1 MNGESVVQ
9 NQMIFQIPGGM
20 GAAVQETPEHQQPF
34 LGIQRRVEILWKVFE
49 LSVGE
54 KLADGILRVI
64 ENTLLLQ
71 KIFGASEKISQ
82 KLLCLLIPYCQMGKE
97 HILAQEGKGTEGI
110 FKGIVSIIFHR
121 GFCIHKSVLQ
131 THKPGNG
138 SHKSLT
144 GVVEILKTRLEE
156 SDFIRTGQHQSM
168 ILAGHGDGNLVAENE
183 QRIEN
188 RNPAVITVIVS
199 IDIFRMIT
207 KTTEKVSENGL

>member
-1 MNGESVVQ
+1 
-9 NQMIFQIPGGM
+9 M
-20 GAAVQETPEHQQPF
+20 GQRVQETPEHQQPF

-110 FKGIVSIIFHR
+110 FKGIVSIIFHC
-121 GFCIHKSVLQ
+121 GFS
-131 THKPGNG
+131 
-138 SHKSLT
+138 
-144 GVVEILKTRLEE
+144 
-156 SDFIRTGQHQSM
+156 
-168 ILAGHGDGNLVAENE
+168 
-183 QRIEN
+183 
-188 RNPAVITVIVS
+188 S
-199 IDIFRMIT
+199 IKAFCRP
-207 KTTEKVSENGL
+207 